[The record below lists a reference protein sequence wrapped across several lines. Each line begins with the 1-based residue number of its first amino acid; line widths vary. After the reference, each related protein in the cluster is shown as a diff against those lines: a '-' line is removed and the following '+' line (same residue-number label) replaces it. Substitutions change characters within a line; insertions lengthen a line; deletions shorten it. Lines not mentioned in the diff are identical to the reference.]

1 MGLKG
6 ITIETPPQ
14 AEAHINA
21 ADDRAIWEAVIGM
34 DGVVNVGQK
43 LKATLISN
51 NLLRVYDGALVV
63 GGAVGRI
70 PFGEY
75 EDITINNG
83 TQNQL
88 RNDLVVAQI
97 EANGAIENM
106 KLHYIQGVPG
116 DVAKDPDYTAGN
128 VYEGETLR
136 QYPLYRV
143 KLNGLNV
150 ETVEP
155 LFEVL
160 PNLGKVKDEVG
171 ELYKKLI
178 LYEWETTVKPF
189 ASINPGNKLTFTV
202 RKIGRV
208 CTGNILWVGS
218 VSGTNATLTDF
229 TIPEPFRP
237 IKTEYYSASLISS
250 GKVFGSSRLDIS
262 NLGKVTYATDQE
274 GFVERYVSFSY
285 IGNDITPDE
294 MYLVDNL

>member
-51 NLLRVYDGALVV
+51 NLLRIYDGALVV

-150 ETVEP
+150 EAVEP

-171 ELYKKLI
+171 ELNRKLPVFKRRNSSEAGI
-178 LYEWETTVKPF
+178 
-189 ASINPGNKLTFTV
+189 
-202 RKIGRV
+202 
-208 CTGNILWVGS
+208 CTPHYIMIM
-218 VSGTNATLTDF
+218 GTLVLQGANADYRQLF
-229 TIPEPFRP
+229 
-237 IKTEYYSASLISS
+237 SASDLLSKILKFYDPS
-250 GKVFGSSRLDIS
+250 IS
-262 NLGKVTYATDQE
+262 NFDEGKCVITTNNGDGNAAAIHFYAPEWWGSNNAYFQYFYPATSGQIR
-274 GFVERYVSFSY
+274 VNYC
-285 IGNDITPDE
+285 IH
-294 MYLVDNL
+294 YLKL

>member
-1 MGLKG
+1 MEIITGYTGKAHIFSEQDRDVNIGIVGEGSYVLQTGMQLEAEVSSNNEIKIRDGVLMHQGCTASIKKNTYYSLTIINGSQGMKRIDLIVARYERNQDNGAESIGLK
-6 ITIETPPQ
+6 
-14 AEAHINA
+14 
-21 ADDRAIWEAVIGM
+21 V
-34 DGVVNVGQK
+34 
-43 LKATLISN
+43 
-51 NLLRVYDGALVV
+51 
-63 GGAVGRI
+63 
-70 PFGEY
+70 
-75 EDITINNG
+75 
-83 TQNQL
+83 
-88 RNDLVVAQI
+88 
-97 EANGAIENM
+97 
-106 KLHYIQGVPG
+106 IQGTPAESNPAVPSHITG
-116 DVAKDPDYTAGN
+116 DIQSGDAVADMPMYKIIID
-128 VYEGETLR
+128 
-136 QYPLYRV
+136 
-143 KLNGLNV
+143 GLNI
-150 ETVEP
+150 T
-155 LFEVL
+155 EVQKVYSEA
-160 PNLGKVKDEVG
+160 PNIT
-171 ELYKKLI
+171 ELNRKLI

>member
-51 NLLRVYDGALVV
+51 NLLRIYDGALVV

-116 DVAKDPDYTAGN
+116 EVAKDPDYTVGN

-150 ETVEP
+150 EAVEP

-171 ELYKKLI
+171 ELNRNIMDLQSWNTYRESFIGSYTYRLAFGTVQSGIIETNQITIPWKPSEVTVGLEKLNIPGQGTIAIDYKNA
-178 LYEWETTVKPF
+178 Y
-189 ASINPGNKLTFTV
+189 LTEQGGMYVYCSTSGAIGVNDLV
-202 RKIGRV
+202 RKV
-208 CTGNILWVGS
+208 VD
-218 VSGTNATLTDF
+218 AT
-229 TIPEPFRP
+229 
-237 IKTEYYSASLISS
+237 IK
-250 GKVFGSSRLDIS
+250 
-262 NLGKVTYATDQE
+262 
-274 GFVERYVSFSY
+274 
-285 IGNDITPDE
+285 ITKK
-294 MYLVDNL
+294 

>member
-171 ELYKKLI
+171 ELNRKLVFLDQNAKNSSVNGWTLI
-178 LYEWETTVKPF
+178 R
-189 ASINPGNKLTFTV
+189 N
-202 RKIGRV
+202 
-208 CTGNILWVGS
+208 GNIVTFKHNKVL
-218 VSGTNATLTDF
+218 SGVIAGHSYNNQGK
-229 TIPEPFRP
+229 IPEGYRP
-237 IKTEYYSASLISS
+237 AIDITLPGDRIIGATIT
-250 GKVFGSSRLDIS
+250 GS
-262 NLGKVTYATDQE
+262 
-274 GFVERYVSFSY
+274 FYVSIGPAGNTNFVSDANHNENQSY
-285 IGNDITPDE
+285 VASGAYITSDLFPLNDIPQ
-294 MYLVDNL
+294 VDI